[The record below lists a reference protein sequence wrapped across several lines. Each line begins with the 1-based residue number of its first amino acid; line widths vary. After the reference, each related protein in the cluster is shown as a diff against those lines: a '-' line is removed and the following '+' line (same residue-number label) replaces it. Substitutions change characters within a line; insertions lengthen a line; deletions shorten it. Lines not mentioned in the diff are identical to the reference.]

1 MPKWSQLPWG
11 NIVAATP
18 GVLALFL
25 QWWRGRKSLTVKI
38 HDPGD
43 RGLFPPILEVIA
55 VNNGFRPLH
64 LEQVSIVLKGGEEIV
79 WAGRFTTHDDL
90 PCELLEGKKF
100 TASIMVNDLSDFL
113 AEKGCARFARIR
125 GQVIDEGGRV
135 YRGRWWRYRMRKWVL
150 GEGATSI

>member
-1 MPKWSQLPWG
+1 MRNAASPAPRFSCALRGCCKCRNGHNCLWG

-18 GVLALFL
+18 GVLALFF

-100 TASIMVNDLSDFL
+100 TASIRSMTYPICSLR
-113 AEKGCARFARIR
+113 KGARALQ
-125 GQVIDEGGRV
+125 GYVGR
-135 YRGRWWRYRMRKWVL
+135 
-150 GEGATSI
+150 